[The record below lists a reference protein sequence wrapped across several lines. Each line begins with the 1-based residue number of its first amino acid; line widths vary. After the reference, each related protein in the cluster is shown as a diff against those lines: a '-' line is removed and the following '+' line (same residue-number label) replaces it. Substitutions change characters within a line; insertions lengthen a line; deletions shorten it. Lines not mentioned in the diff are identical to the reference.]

1 MKSKNWVDA
10 NEGKMDGN
18 SYFNEL
24 TKEFSAISNQIKEE
38 GSEMIHMK
46 METFA
51 RYTIEQIKQ
60 NNYFELKRCLDFQE
74 SKIDL
79 LHSDLVNALN
89 VSYCESLLLGECA
102 QEMAQVLK
110 LMGPKLKAHYLAYE
124 RYYSDLVKRSNE
136 K

>member
-1 MKSKNWVDA
+1 MKSKNWLDA

-24 TKEFSAISNQIKEE
+24 TKEFSAISDQIEE
-38 GSEMIHMK
+38 ESPEMIHMR

-60 NNYFELKRCLDFQE
+60 NNYSEIRRCFDFQE

-79 LHSDLVNALN
+79 LNSDLENALTI
-89 VSYCESLLLGECA
+89 SYCESLLLGECA
-102 QEMAQVLK
+102 EQMGHIIK
-110 LMGPKLKAHYLAYE
+110 WMGPKLKAHYQSYEKYYNDLA
-124 RYYSDLVKRSNE
+124 KRANE